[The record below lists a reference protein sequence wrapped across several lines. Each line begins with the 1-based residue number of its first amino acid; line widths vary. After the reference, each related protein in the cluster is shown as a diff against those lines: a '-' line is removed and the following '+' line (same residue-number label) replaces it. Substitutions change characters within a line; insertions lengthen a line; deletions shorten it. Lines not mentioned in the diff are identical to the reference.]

1 MTLRFL
7 QLDHGKFK
15 TILIVV
21 IFALIIHVRYVLL
34 MISRLTHR
42 QIEAFRA
49 VIETGKITSAAEV
62 LRTSQPSISKMISDL
77 ERAAGFDLFERR
89 GRQVFPTSEA
99 LALYEEV
106 ERSFVGMTEISR
118 VIEDIRDFR
127 KGSLLIAGM
136 PALALKFL
144 PDVIAEFIANE
155 PGITVSLRARSSQA
169 VLRHL
174 SSQQFDLG
182 FAALETDHPAV
193 IRRPIFTAGMLAVL
207 PLGHALAR
215 KEVLEPADFDQ
226 QPFIALGAEIGTRS
240 ETDLFLSQSSAR
252 PRIVAEAQLSTSI
265 CELVAGGAGISIVEP
280 VTATYFERAGQLL
293 ARPLSPEQPFRY
305 DLLLPALGKPSRRIN
320 RFLEL
325 VETQFAKLLDR

>member
-1 MTLRFL
+1 ML
-7 QLDHGKFK
+7 Q
-15 TILIVV
+15 
-21 IFALIIHVRYVLL
+21 
-34 MISRLTHR
+34 RLTHR

-49 VIETGKITSAAEV
+49 VIETGKITAAAEV
-62 LRTSQPSISKMISDL
+62 LGTTQPSISKMISDL
-77 ERAAGFDLFERR
+77 EYTAGFDLFERR
-89 GRQVFPTSEA
+89 GRQVFPTPEA

-106 ERSFVGMTEISR
+106 ERSFVGMAEISR

-144 PDVIAEFIANE
+144 PDVIAEFIAEE

-182 FAALETDHPAV
+182 FAALDTDHPAV
-193 IRRPIFTAGMLAVL
+193 IREPTFTAGMLAVM
-207 PLGHALAR
+207 PIGHDLAQKR
-215 KEVLEPADFDQ
+215 ALEPQDFDQ

-240 ETDLFLSQSSAR
+240 ETDLFLSKASAR
-252 PRIVAEAQLSTSI
+252 PRIVAEAQLSASI
-265 CELVAGGAGISIVEP
+265 CEMVAAGAGISIVEP
-280 VTATYFERAGQLL
+280 VTASYFGLSGRVLV
-293 ARPLSPEQPFRY
+293 RPLIPEQPFRY
-305 DLLLPALGKPSRRIN
+305 DLLLPALRKPSRVAS

-325 VETQFAKLLDR
+325 VEHKFATLFEK

>member
-1 MTLRFL
+1 
-7 QLDHGKFK
+7 
-15 TILIVV
+15 
-21 IFALIIHVRYVLL
+21 
-34 MISRLTHR
+34 MIPRLTHH

-49 VIETGKITSAAEV
+49 VIETGKITAAAEV
-62 LRTSQPSISKMISDL
+62 LGTTQPSVSKLIADL

-89 GRQVFPTSEA
+89 GRQVAPTPEA

-106 ERSFVGMTEISR
+106 ERSFVGMFEISR

-127 KGSLLIAGM
+127 KGSLLVAGM

-144 PDVIAEFIANE
+144 PDIIAEFIAEE

-193 IRRPIFTAGMLAVL
+193 FRRPICTAGMLAVL
-207 PLGHALAR
+207 PVGHALGE
-215 KEVLEPADFDQ
+215 KKVLEPADFDGQ
-226 QPFIALGAEIGTRS
+226 SFIALGAEIGTRS
-240 ETDLFLSQSSAR
+240 ETDLFLSAGPAR
-252 PRIVAEAQLSTSI
+252 PRIVAEAQLSASI
-265 CELVAGGAGISIVEP
+265 CELVAAGAGISIVEP
-280 VTATYFERAGQLL
+280 VTATHFALAGQVLV
-293 ARPLSPEQPFRY
+293 RPLFPEQPFRY
-305 DLLLPALGKPSRRIN
+305 DLLLPALRTPSRVAS

-325 VETQFAKLLDR
+325 VEAKFATLLGS

>member
-1 MTLRFL
+1 M
-7 QLDHGKFK
+7 
-15 TILIVV
+15 
-21 IFALIIHVRYVLL
+21 A
-34 MISRLTHR
+34 SRLTHR

-49 VIETGKITSAAEV
+49 VIETGKITGAAQV
-62 LRTSQPSISKMISDL
+62 LGTTQPSISKLIADL

-89 GRQVFPTSEA
+89 GRQVIPTPEA

-106 ERSFVGMTEISR
+106 ERSFVGMVEISR

-144 PDVIAEFIANE
+144 PDVIADFIAKE

-169 VLRHL
+169 VMRHL

-182 FAALETDHPAV
+182 FAALDTDHPAV
-193 IRRPIFTAGMLAVL
+193 IRRPICTAGMLAVL
-207 PLGHALAR
+207 PVGHALAQ
-215 KEVLEPADFDQ
+215 KDILEPADFDR

-240 ETDLFLSQSSAR
+240 ETDLFLSAGPAR
-252 PRIVAEAQLSTSI
+252 PRIVAEAQLSASI
-265 CELVAGGAGISIVEP
+265 CELVAAGAGISIVEP
-280 VTATYFERAGQLL
+280 VTATQFALAGRVSV
-293 ARPLSPEQPFRY
+293 RPLSPDQPFRY
-305 DLLLPALGKPSRRIN
+305 DLLLPALRKPSRVAN

-325 VETQFAKLLDR
+325 VEATFATLLESNE